1 MKDGVMAHVRR
12 NIGRGLILVLPL
24 VVTVWLLVLLFG
36 LINDTVGPQIV
47 ALLRRLEYPWV
58 GLWPTRVVVA
68 VAGLLVTA
76 GVIYLI
82 GLFGGNL
89 IGRRVLSTFERVVLR
104 IPLVKGIYGA
114 ARQLLDAFTATSAQA
129 FSKVVLV
136 EYPRPGLWVVGFV
149 TREKT
154 HGTGSNRLRDTVPVF
169 LPTTPN
175 PTSGWMILVAR
186 EELLVLDMTI
196 EEAVKLVVSGGIV
209 GPEDLGTRVRQWA

>member
-1 MKDGVMAHVRR
+1 MAHVRR

-24 VVTVWLLVLLFG
+24 VVTVWLLALLFG
-36 LINDTVGPQIV
+36 LINDTVAPMIV
-47 ALLRRLEYPWV
+47 ALLRRFEYPWLD
-58 GLWPTRVVVA
+58 LWPTRAVVA
-68 VAGLLVTA
+68 VVGLAVTA
-76 GVIYLI
+76 GLIYLI

-89 IGRRVLSTFERVVLR
+89 IGRRILSVFERVVLR

-114 ARQLLDAFTATSAQA
+114 ARQLLDAFTATGAQA
-129 FSKVVLV
+129 FSKVVIL

-149 TREKT
+149 TRERA
-154 HGTGSNRLRDTVPVF
+154 HGVDGSGRLSDTVPVF

-186 EELLVLDMTI
+186 QELLLVDMTI

-209 GPEDLGTRVRQWA
+209 GPEDLATRVRQWV